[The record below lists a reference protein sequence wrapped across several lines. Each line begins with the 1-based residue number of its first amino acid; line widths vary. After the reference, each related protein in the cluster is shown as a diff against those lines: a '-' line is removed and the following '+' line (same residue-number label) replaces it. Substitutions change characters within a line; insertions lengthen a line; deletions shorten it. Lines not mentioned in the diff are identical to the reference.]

1 VRKKKGFAGF
11 ATVMDKYLKVFFIG
25 IKSKGMVEI
34 FSKME
39 VILKVFI
46 MMIRR
51 MDRGFLLGLMGCY
64 CIRAIGIMANFKI
77 DFDFHFMI
85 IIIFLNW
92 IEFILF

>member
-1 VRKKKGFAGF
+1 M
-11 ATVMDKYLKVFFIG
+11 MDKYLKVFYIG

-34 FSKME
+34 FSKMG

-51 MDRGFLLGLMGCY
+51 MEMGFLLGLMGCCY
-64 CIRAIGIMANFKI
+64 IRAIGIRANFKI
-77 DFDFHFMI
+77 DFHFNFMI

-92 IEFILF
+92 IEFI